1 MYITDG
7 YINDMN
13 DNINN
18 NINNSDE
25 IYNKL
30 TVDMF
35 TNKLVYLLDYQDCYI
50 ITFNNLN
57 NKINRKDVSNFSA
70 KFKVRKHSDTIDK
83 SKWFF
88 IPKVQFILT
97 LSNNQ
102 VFISSIFED
111 GNLKMIELFN
121 QMLDYIYTGK
131 IHIQTSDDY
140 LIRNDVINEIKIN
153 LI

>member
-131 IHIQTSDDY
+131 IPIQTSDDY